1 MSFLFDATNEHFEKE
16 EINLQDFF
24 DGIITDENE
33 EEKIFLKTL
42 IESLIGLNKIFYER
56 VKKKKI

>member
-1 MSFLFDATNEHFEKE
+1 MFILFDATNEPLE
-16 EINLQDFF
+16 EEEVNLQDFF

-56 VKKKKI
+56 VKKKI